1 MNDKT
6 IAEFRT
12 FCDNYIEAAETEWEK
27 TDSPVDLAA
36 ATVAKILKMKFNEI
50 LSRAVPVKEVE
61 PLAVLAARKGFA
73 YIYTDGYHKR
83 NKFEVT
89 EISIFESITEGGST
103 SGEYCFHAQSYAEA
117 ESKARAYLE
126 GLDDK
131 GGR

>member
-1 MNDKT
+1 MSQPWIVMMPEGWRPEDCGVKCKFANDDFECEKHKEDCP
-6 IAEFRT
+6 IAH
-12 FCDNYIEAAETEWEK
+12 
-27 TDSPVDLAA
+27 
-36 ATVAKILKMKFNEI
+36 
-50 LSRAVPVKEVE
+50 AVPVKGVE